1 MLFACVLCV
10 FAWKHQH
17 TGWIN
22 AYIRFIDAASI
33 YIYILSSWAINSDD
47 AFFFSSSSS
56 YSIFPWSSISLCHR
70 SVVKYHGMRMIQL
83 IHCKQ
88 NQHTYKIVV
97 ILLLL
102 FFFSQLPF
110 KQNLCCWMILWQ
122 NYYFPWEA
130 RLRTN
135 TLCVCVSLI
144 VFYEDV
150 SSICVPLIWW

>member
-56 YSIFPWSSISLCHR
+56 YSIFP
-70 SVVKYHGMRMIQL
+70 
-83 IHCKQ
+83 
-88 NQHTYKIVV
+88 
-97 ILLLL
+97 
-102 FFFSQLPF
+102 
-110 KQNLCCWMILWQ
+110 
-122 NYYFPWEA
+122 
-130 RLRTN
+130 
-135 TLCVCVSLI
+135 
-144 VFYEDV
+144 
-150 SSICVPLIWW
+150 